1 MTDLNKT
8 VLYNLHLHLGAKM
21 VPFAGYEMPVQYP
34 SGIIKEHLHCRSQ
47 AGLFDISHMG
57 QCFISGDKVAAK
69 LEQLTPAKI
78 SSLAVNKQLYTVLTN
93 ANGGVIDDIIITR
106 LADKYLIIVNA
117 VCKQRDIEHLREH
130 LSPDCQIQFLPDRAL
145 MALQGPSAMSVMQN
159 LNEKVSQLTFLHAIE
174 TTINDLPC
182 IISRSGYTGEDG
194 FEISIDNKHAE
205 DLAKQLLAFESVQ
218 AIGLGARDTLRLEA
232 GLSLYGHEL
241 NAINTP
247 IDAGLQWLIQRT
259 EGYIGAEVIRDQLAA
274 GANFQ
279 RIGLIA
285 DSKIPVRD
293 GSLLIDDNNEHI
305 GVVTSGGFSPSL
317 SKPIALAQV
326 SSLNEDRVFYTQI
339 RTHKISLT
347 KVDLPFV
354 EHRYRR

>member
-8 VLYNLHLHLGAKM
+8 VLYDLHLQLGAKM
-21 VPFAGYEMPVQYP
+21 VPFAGYEMPVQYQ
-34 SGIIKEHLHCRSQ
+34 SGIIKEHLQCRSQ

-57 QCFISGDKVAAK
+57 QCFISGDNVAAE

-117 VCKQRDIEHLREH
+117 ACKQNDFDYLQQQ
-130 LSPDCQIQFLPDRAL
+130 LSPDCQIQVLPEQAL
-145 MALQGPSAMSVMQN
+145 IALQGPSAMSVMQE
-159 LNEKVSQLTFLHAIE
+159 LNSKVSQLTFLHAIE
-174 TTINDLPC
+174 TSINDMPC

-194 FEISIDNKHAE
+194 FEISIANKHAE
-205 DLAKQLLAFESVQ
+205 DLAKLLLSFDQVL

-259 EGYIGAEVIRDQLAA
+259 EGYIGAEAIKEQLAA
-274 GANFQ
+274 GATFQ

-293 GSLLIDDNNEHI
+293 GSLLVNDQNENI

-317 SKPIALAQV
+317 GKPIALAQV
-326 SSLNEDRVFYTQI
+326 GSLNEDRVFYTQI
-339 RTHKISLT
+339 RNHKISLT